1 MNRDRWKLLLSCL
14 LLISGTILSIQ
25 GLRILLESEVGQT
38 TAARQFRSAAVLPSK
53 PSAERRPP
61 RGDIMALLTIPRL
74 STELYVMEGDGNSEL
89 RRGPGHLA
97 DSAMPGS
104 RGNCVI
110 AGHRDTHF
118 RILHEIRK
126 GDDINV
132 RTNSGTFVYRVDS
145 ISVVSPSNTTSL
157 RATNRPVLHLVTCY
171 PFYYV
176 GSAPQRLVVEA
187 SLASGPTGE
196 LHAKTK

>member
-1 MNRDRWKLLLSCL
+1 V
-14 LLISGTILSIQ
+14 LLISGAALSIQ
-25 GLRILLESEVGQT
+25 GVRILLDSNFGQVA
-38 TAARQFRSAAVLPSK
+38 AARQFRSAAVSPSK
-53 PSAERRPP
+53 SPTQVRPV
-61 RGDIMALLTIPRL
+61 RGDILGLLTIPRL

-97 DSAMPGS
+97 DSALPGT

-126 GDDINV
+126 GDDIRM
-132 RTNSGTFVYRVDS
+132 RTNSGTFVYRVDN
-145 ISVVSPSNTTSL
+145 ISVVSPSNTASL

-176 GSAPQRLVVEA
+176 GTAPQRLVVEA
-187 SLASGPTGE
+187 SLASGPTGD
-196 LHAKTK
+196 LQAKTK

>member
-1 MNRDRWKLLLSCL
+1 M
-14 LLISGTILSIQ
+14 LLISGALLSFQ
-25 GLRILLESEVGQT
+25 GMRILLESRTGQT
-38 TAARQFRSAAVLPSK
+38 VAADQFRAAVLRPAK
-53 PSAERRPP
+53 PDARPP
-61 RGDIMALLTIPRL
+61 VGDIMGLLTIPRL
-74 STELYVMEGDGNSEL
+74 STELYVFEGDGASEL

-126 GDDINV
+126 GDDIDV
-132 RTNSGTFVYRVDS
+132 HTEAGVFVYRVDH
-145 ISVVSPSNTTSL
+145 ISVVSPNNTESL
-157 RATNRPVLHLVTCY
+157 RASTRPVLHLVTCY

-176 GSAPQRLVVEA
+176 GAAPERLVVEA
-187 SLASGPTGE
+187 SLISGPSGE
-196 LHAKTK
+196 LQAKAK